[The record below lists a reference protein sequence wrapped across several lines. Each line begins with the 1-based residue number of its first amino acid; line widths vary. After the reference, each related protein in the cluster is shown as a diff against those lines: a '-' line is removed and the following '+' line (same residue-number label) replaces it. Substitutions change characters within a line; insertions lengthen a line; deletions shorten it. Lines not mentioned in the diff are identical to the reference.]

1 MKKSPPPALTRFRF
15 EGGRNFTVL
24 RWKGQPA
31 WIAQEVCDFLGL
43 KQAAPAIK
51 AARLTKGLHFVVLKG
66 RELEEFVRVSDSES
80 LTNAGFSPKTRN
92 LALVFESGLY
102 SLIMRSRKPAAARFR
117 DWVTREVLPALRRQG
132 FYRMPGQV
140 TAGDWRGVLTLF
152 AQAETGDALA
162 VAHLQRMGFTPEGD
176 IPPAFRADP
185 GPGIVARFIALARV
199 QNRYAGN
206 VLARGLGLPV
216 PPDLQ
221 LSLPGVETRP

>member
-66 RELEEFVRVSDSES
+66 RELEELVFASDLQS

-102 SLIMRSRKPAAARFR
+102 SLIMRSRKPAAVAFR
-117 DWVTREVLPALRRQG
+117 DWVTGEVLPALRRQG
-132 FYRMPGQV
+132 FFRMPDQAS
-140 TAGDWRGVLTLF
+140 AGDWRGVLTLF
-152 AQAETGDALA
+152 AQAAGGETIA
-162 VAHLQRMGFTPEGD
+162 VAHLRRMGFTPEGD
-176 IPPAFRADP
+176 IPPAYRADP
-185 GPGIVARFIALARV
+185 GPGIVSRLITLARDA
-199 QNRYAGN
+199 NRYAVI
-206 VLARGLGLPV
+206 VLVRGLGLTL
-216 PPDLQ
+216 PPELQ
-221 LSLPGVETRP
+221 LSLPGVETQP